1 MRFAATV
8 ALPLAVVTRA
18 GWIDPDTR
26 TAHLTTASL
35 EPDDDTVYELIMS
48 DEFNTAG
55 RRFKNGHDPKWTA
68 LNKNDYTNDAL
79 QFYGDDT
86 PWPNMILHSLNG
98 ADADSAGGFN
108 PMAAFGSIFKQGSG
122 ELLRGNQLSLKS
134 RKQRIPRERRSFS
147 FL

>member
-8 ALPLAVVTRA
+8 ALPLAAVTRA
-18 GWIDPDTR
+18 GWIDPDT
-26 TAHLTTASL
+26 APLHLTTASL

-79 QFYGDDT
+79 QFYGDDQV
-86 PWPNMILHSLNG
+86 NSRAARRG
-98 ADADSAGGFN
+98 AARRGGR
-108 PMAAFGSIFKQGSG
+108 AKQAMVRFLFR
-122 ELLRGNQLSLKS
+122 LL
-134 RKQRIPRERRSFS
+134 E
-147 FL
+147 